1 MVDVTSGLENLDVGA
16 LHPTQLS
23 QLVAYKINSKINNEK
38 YLRTHTE
45 IEVLLSGFLRDVL
58 MKRPENI
65 QEFAAGRLFCWDQMP
80 TLVLVFQGC
89 CCKVDYFGPSLINAS
104 IGKDPRRACQASVT

>member
-23 QLVAYKINSKINNEK
+23 QLMTYKINTKINNEQ

-65 QEFAAGRLFCWDQMP
+65 REFAA
-80 TLVLVFQGC
+80 
-89 CCKVDYFGPSLINAS
+89 DYFTNPELPKKIQQQMMEKLN
-104 IGKDPRRACQASVT
+104 QAT

>member
-1 MVDVTSGLENLDVGA
+1 MADVRTGLENLDVGA
-16 LHPTQLS
+16 LYPPQQMQLMT
-23 QLVAYKINSKINNEK
+23 YKINTKINNEK

-65 QEFAAGRLFCWDQMP
+65 REFAA
-80 TLVLVFQGC
+80 
-89 CCKVDYFGPSLINAS
+89 DYFTNPEL
-104 IGKDPRRACQASVT
+104 PRKIQQQMMEKLNQAT

>member
-65 QEFAAGRLFCWDQMP
+65 QEFAAG
-80 TLVLVFQGC
+80 C

>member
-65 QEFAAGRLFCWDQMP
+65 REFAA
-80 TLVLVFQGC
+80 
-89 CCKVDYFGPSLINAS
+89 DYFTNPELPKKIQQQMMEKLN
-104 IGKDPRRACQASVT
+104 QAT

>member
-65 QEFAAGRLFCWDQMP
+65 QEFAA
-80 TLVLVFQGC
+80 
-89 CCKVDYFGPSLINAS
+89 DYFTNPELPKKIQQQMMEKLN
-104 IGKDPRRACQASVT
+104 QAT